1 MVSVEERFPGGHF
14 PKCIVL
20 QAVYWYLRY
29 SLSYRDIEELMKERG
44 VEVDHATVQRWVV
57 KYIPLLEIEFRKK
70 KKAVGTSW
78 RMDETYIKVKGIW
91 HYLYRAVDKEGN
103 TIDFLLTRKRDKIA
117 AKRFLIKA
125 INNNGFPEKI
135 TIDGS
140 AANKAAIEE
149 FNSDND
155 TTIEVRQVK
164 YLNNIVEQ
172 DHRGV
177 KRITNSML
185 GFKSFDS
192 ASITLNGIE
201 IVHMLRKRQLQ
212 SQDNSVKNLAEVF
225 YSLAA

>member
-44 VEVDHATVQRWVV
+44 VELDHATVQRWVV
-57 KYIPLLEIEFRKK
+57 KYTPLLEIEFWKK
-70 KKAVGTSW
+70 KKAVGISW
-78 RMDETYIKVKGIW
+78 RMDETYIKAKGIW

-103 TIDFLLTRKRDKIA
+103 TIDFLLTRKRDKKA

-125 INNNGFPEKI
+125 INNNGLPEKI

-140 AANKAAIEE
+140 VANKVAIEE

-155 TTIEVRQVK
+155 TTIQVRQVK
-164 YLNNIVEQ
+164 YLNNVVEQ

-177 KRITNSML
+177 KRITDSML

-192 ASITLNGIE
+192 ASITLSGIE
-201 IVHMLRKRQLQ
+201 IVHMLQKRKLQ
-212 SQDNSVKNLAEVF
+212 SQDNSVKNLAEMF